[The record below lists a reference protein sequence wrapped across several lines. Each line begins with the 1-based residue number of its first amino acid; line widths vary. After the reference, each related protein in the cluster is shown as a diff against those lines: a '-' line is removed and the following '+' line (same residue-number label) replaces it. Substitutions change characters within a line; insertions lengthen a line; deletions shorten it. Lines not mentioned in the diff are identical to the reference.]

1 MTAGGEVVE
10 DYGHVGL
17 TLRNHPV
24 SFLRSDLSRRRM
36 VTCAEVMQAR
46 DGCWLQT
53 AGVVLVR
60 QMPLSAK
67 GIMFLTIEDETG
79 TANLVIWPKLFERQ
93 RRVVLSAKMMAVYG
107 RIQREGE
114 VVHLVAHRVTDLSD
128 LLASIGHRDA
138 IVPAPHGRGDELRH
152 GSSNTIKLQAREFR

>member
-1 MTAGGEVVE
+1 
-10 DYGHVGL
+10 
-17 TLRNHPV
+17 
-24 SFLRSDLSRRRM
+24 M
-36 VTCAEVMQAR
+36 VTCAKAMQAR

-60 QMPLSAK
+60 QMPGSAK
-67 GIMFLTIEDETG
+67 GVMFITIEDETG
-79 TANLVIWPKLFERQ
+79 IANLVIWPNLFARQ

-152 GSSNTIKLQAREFR
+152 GKFQYDQAAGAGVPVRRAAGQLTHLSSSSAFWGTVEKCHSANDRLVW